1 MHARHNSI
9 NPKLYFHE
17 WTSCVKKKTYLEW
30 WYTPLVLALERKREV
45 DLFVSVR
52 SDNTCTYIHYIYSL
66 YNRYYKWHQITLQ
79 ENRLWDLFLKANDG
93 FSHLENWKILE
104 SSDFSWRGDLF
115 SSPLDGRRLGLLIC
129 SYPIILSFSSVIS
142 GVVVIFGGLLRT

>member
-1 MHARHNSI
+1 MPDTILSI
-9 NPKLYFHE
+9 PNYIFMNELH
-17 WTSCVKKKTYLEW
+17 VLRKKTYLAW
-30 WYTPLVLALERKREV
+30 WYTPLALALERKREV

-52 SDNTCTYIHYIYSL
+52 SDNTCTHIHYIHSI

-93 FSHLENWKILE
+93 FSHLENWKTLE

-115 SSPLDGRRLGLLIC
+115 SSPPDGRRLGLLIC
-129 SYPIILSFSSVIS
+129 SYPIILSLSSAIS